1 MCETV
6 VQAIYPGLAV
16 VICFWL
22 FDARSGALPNAR
34 GFLRPILHERG
45 PGYKTLQHRRLRDHL
60 LMHHQQHYQTP
71 LDTSDPD
78 QGHYSWNEGEACP
91 IEHCGYQPGTSSAF
105 IKHDQ
110 RIPLSFDDLII

>member
-1 MCETV
+1 MCLGGVSQHISAVEAFLTVSGTLSSNHIAPMDGFLCETV

-45 PGYKTLQHRRLRDHL
+45 PGYKTSHRLIL
-60 LMHHQQHYQTP
+60 KY
-71 LDTSDPD
+71 
-78 QGHYSWNEGEACP
+78 
-91 IEHCGYQPGTSSAF
+91 
-105 IKHDQ
+105 
-110 RIPLSFDDLII
+110 FDNFDCFLVN